1 MSKPAALSTVHS
13 SGFIPTPIPFNPA
26 QPLNRLTELFLQFG
40 DCQRARKILSAPVQ
54 KDNECS
60 RLFHAIE
67 QDSSVKN
74 LVLGRL
80 KTIRTEVAEIAK
92 ANQLDPAHQVDPK
105 EALLHIAD
113 LFKNNKTEEG
123 LAQFDL
129 FEKNF
134 PETAKLI
141 YGNLWVLKGSPMG
154 KHPDYGQVAFKN
166 REGFFSLNCEK
177 AEAIELIY
185 TPVSDRINEIID
197 LFASGKIELA
207 CTKFYQLEKV
217 YPKIAESVNY
227 QLWVAYGQPSN
238 TNLPEINHPNFGAVA
253 FYNTHPSQS
262 FQYQPNLIIVALKQ
276 VAPTL
281 TRESLLTREMHI
293 ARRDFK
299 ALEVLRENL
308 ALRKPQKEKYED
320 ALKNTKVY
328 QGGVQTEPRA
338 ARFDKT
344 EFSISPWN
352 CVKVAAT
359 LASYAENSVYVLNFA
374 NDDHAGGGYLRRFGS
389 QEEELFR
396 CTDLPW
402 ILDHA
407 THGVQPEN
415 FYPIHTVAGNEGG
428 LYSPS
433 VPIYR
438 RGLEAEYEMLD
449 QEYKIGVGTFA
460 ACEHPKLDFTDPAH
474 PRLQGDEL
482 RTTLERLRTQFHV
495 AYENGHDTLVLGA
508 FGSGAFAN
516 PPEHIAELMMFL
528 LENEYKGCFKKVAFA
543 VMKDDFNRK
552 HNPEGN
558 YVPFA
563 RAVQKAGGIIFD
575 HDGGIITD
583 IS

>member
-1 MSKPAALSTVHS
+1 MSKPATLSTVHS
-13 SGFIPTPIPFNPA
+13 SGFIPTPIPFPPT

-40 DCQRARKILSAPVQ
+40 DCQRVRKIMRDPVQ

-67 QDSSVKN
+67 QNSTIKN
-74 LVLGRL
+74 LALDRL
-80 KTIRTEVAEIAK
+80 KTIRTEVSQIAK
-92 ANQLDPAHQVDPK
+92 SQQIDPK
-105 EALLHIAD
+105 ETLLYIAD

-123 LAQFDL
+123 LCEFDL
-129 FEKNF
+129 FATNF

-141 YGNLWVLKGSPMG
+141 HGNLWSLKGSPTG
-154 KHPDYGQVAFKN
+154 KHPDYGRVAFNNKD
-166 REGFFSLNCEK
+166 GFFSLNCEK
-177 AEAIELIY
+177 AEAIELLY
-185 TPVSDRINEIID
+185 SPVSDRFNEIIV
-197 LFASGKIELA
+197 LFESGNIQLA
-207 CTKFYQLEKV
+207 CTKFFQLEKV

-227 QLWVAYGQPSN
+227 EVWVAYGQPSN
-238 TNLPEINHPNFGAVA
+238 ANLTEINHPNFGAVA

-262 FQYQPNLIIVALKQ
+262 FQYLPNLIIDALKK

-299 ALEVLRENL
+299 ALEVVRENL
-308 ALRKPQKEKYED
+308 ALRKPQNEKYED
-320 ALKNTKVY
+320 AVKKTVAY
-328 QGGVQTEPRA
+328 QGGVLTEPRP

-352 CVKVAAT
+352 CVKVAAFE
-359 LASYAENSVYVLNFA
+359 ANDAKNSVYVLNFA

-396 CTDLPW
+396 CTDLPLV
-402 ILDHA
+402 LDHV
-407 THGVQPEN
+407 THAVQPQN
-415 FYPIHTVAGNEGG
+415 FYPIHKNAGTTGG

-433 VPIYR
+433 VSLFR
-438 RGLEAEYEMLD
+438 LGLDKEYQMLD
-449 QEYKIGVGTFA
+449 VERKIGVGTFA
-460 ACEHPKLDFTDPAH
+460 AIEHPKLDFTDPSH
-474 PRLQGDEL
+474 PRLQGDEVT
-482 RTTLERLRTQFHV
+482 TTLERLRTNFHV

-528 LENEYKGCFKKVAFA
+528 LENEYKGCFKKIIFA
-543 VMKDDFNRK
+543 VTKDDFNRK

-558 YVPFA
+558 FVPFA
-563 RAVQKAGGIIFD
+563 RAVQKVGGLVFSEAGD
-575 HDGGIITD
+575 V
-583 IS
+583 ISENL